1 MSERNSM
8 NDMFRKL
15 RDLQVEAPLDV
26 MDLAIAKANRKR
38 KMAIWIRWS
47 SLLCVVAILSS
58 LGYGLMKQDE
68 KSLPTNP
75 NSIQTLESPA
85 PALNSVS
92 ESSKAASI
100 EASAEE
106 KIETAKS
113 TKMNQRETPVVA
125 PALAADER
133 ETSGSK
139 ETILST
145 GEVTNIAVDS
155 TSSVVPMSLPVSK
168 ENEVKKSAPKG
179 QRKLKLIIPQP

>member
-8 NDMFRKL
+8 NDMFGKL

-38 KMAIWIRWS
+38 KWAIWIRWS
-47 SLLCVVAILSS
+47 SLLCVVAIVSS

-68 KSLPTNP
+68 ISLPTNP
-75 NSIQTLESPA
+75 GTLKTLESPA
-85 PALNSVS
+85 PTLNSVS
-92 ESSKAASI
+92 ESSTATAI
-100 EASAEE
+100 EANAEE

-113 TKMNQRETPVVA
+113 TKRNQRETLVVA
-125 PALAADER
+125 PAVAADER
-133 ETSGSK
+133 EITGSK

-155 TSSVVPMSLPVSK
+155 TSTVVPVSLPESK